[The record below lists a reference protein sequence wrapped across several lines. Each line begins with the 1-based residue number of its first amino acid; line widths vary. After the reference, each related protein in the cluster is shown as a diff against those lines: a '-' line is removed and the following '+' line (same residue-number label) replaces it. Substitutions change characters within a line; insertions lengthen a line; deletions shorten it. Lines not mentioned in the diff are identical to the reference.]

1 MRLSKNQW
9 RKGCAIG
16 FFQRRINGAWH
27 PSIKKFVGG
36 GGFETGLVASY
47 PAE

>member
-9 RKGCAIG
+9 RKRCAIG
-16 FFQRRINGAWH
+16 FFNGALMAHGH

-36 GGFETGLVASY
+36 GGFETGLAAS
-47 PAE
+47 